1 MILFKDL
8 SFSYIDEPVL
18 KNINIKIKPGECIL
32 LCGKSGCGKT
42 TFTRILNGL
51 VPGFYSGTL
60 KGSSKVF
67 DLESTKHPIEDYVSV
82 AGSVFQNP
90 KTQYFNMDTTSE
102 LAFPCE
108 NIGMPPSKIRQR
120 VTTYA
125 NEFQISH
132 LLDKNILHLS
142 GGQKQSIAFV
152 CANMLDP
159 KLLVLDEPTSNLDN
173 DSIQVLHNFISYT
186 KKKGITI
193 VIAEHRIAW
202 IKDLVDRFLY
212 FDNGEITHEWTTSQI
227 QSLTANQLSTFGL
240 RSLDMSSF
248 KQKIKE
254 KQKTANTE
262 ILLNVQKLTLG
273 YDKKNP
279 IRTIRSFS
287 LHKKEIVCLMGKNG
301 VGKTTLIKTIC
312 GLIPPISGNI
322 SFQNKPM
329 KKADLL
335 KNCFLVMQDVNYQL
349 FSDTVKDEILLGVS
363 NSTDYQKVIKS
374 LNLTNLEN
382 RHPMSLS
389 GGQKQRVAIAC
400 AMMSNKPI
408 IILDEPTSGLDY
420 YHMMKFGQLI
430 QDLKEAGRC
439 ILIITH
445 DEELAA
451 NWSDRIIYLETEKN
465 NAN

>member
-8 SFSYIDEPVL
+8 SFSYMKEPIL
-18 KNINIKIKPGECIL
+18 KNINVTIKPGECIL

-51 VPGFYSGTL
+51 IPTFYSGNL
-60 KGSSKVF
+60 QGFSKVF
-67 DLESTKHPIEDYVSV
+67 DLESTSHPIEDYVSV
-82 AGSVFQNP
+82 VGSVFQNP

-108 NIGMPPSKIRQR
+108 NIGMPPEQIRQR
-120 VTTYA
+120 VFA
-125 NEFQISH
+125 RAKEFNISH
-132 LLDKNILHLS
+132 LLHQNIFHLS

-159 KLLVLDEPTSNLDN
+159 KLLVLDEPTSNLDE
-173 DSIQVLHNFISYT
+173 DSIQVLHDFISHI

-202 IKDLVDRFLY
+202 VKDLVDRFLY
-212 FDNGEITHEWTTSQI
+212 FDNGEITHDWSLLQI
-227 QSLTANQLSTFGL
+227 QNYSTNQLSDFGL
-240 RSLDMSSF
+240 RSLDMIPF
-248 KQKIKE
+248 KQRIKE
-254 KQKTANTE
+254 KKKDSNAE
-262 ILLNVQKLTLG
+262 ILLSTNNLIIG
-273 YDKKNP
+273 YDQKNP
-279 IRTIRSFS
+279 IRTIDSFA
-287 LHKKEIVCLMGKNG
+287 LYKKEIACLMGKNG

-312 GLIPPISGNI
+312 GLIPPLSGTI
-322 SFQNKPM
+322 HFENKPM
-329 KKADLL
+329 KKNNLL
-335 KNCFLVMQDVNYQL
+335 NHCFLVMQDVNYQL
-349 FSDTVKDEILLGVS
+349 FSDSVKDEILLGVS
-363 NSTDYQKVIKS
+363 NTENYQKIIEA
-374 LNLTNLEN
+374 LDLTTLEN

-408 IILDEPTSGLDY
+408 IIMDEPTSGLDY

-430 QDLKEAGRC
+430 QDLKEAGRSV
-439 ILIITH
+439 LIITH

-451 NWSDRIIYLETEKN
+451 NWSDRIIYLKKEEK
-465 NAN
+465 